1 MPHSRPRSTACTKPR
16 AHTQPITYNTIPQ
29 KDNMIPY
36 MAQSRYPLNSQVLA
50 IFFPFATIPE
60 TPHYLV
66 LTDRH
71 SPQYGMLTFLLHFM
85 TNIFDI
91 PPPFHSPSA
100 STLFLYH
107 IASPIPCTPPSL
119 TPLKKIILVIPP
131 SSCPSH
137 SPDLGCVRAQRTM
150 FLGRFLVWSTHL
162 PSGEPRLARMWLTL
176 DLARNR
182 CLDSENQ
189 GTIHNSI

>member
-1 MPHSRPRSTACTKPR
+1 MDILNHVPYSRPSSTACTKPR

-50 IFFPFATIPE
+50 IFFPFATIPA

-85 TNIFDI
+85 TKTFFWTFLALS
-91 PPPFHSPSA
+91 PPLST
-100 STLFLYH
+100 STLFLNH
-107 IASPIPCTPPSL
+107 TASPIPCMPPSL
-119 TPLKKIILVIPP
+119 TPLTKNNF
-131 SSCPSH
+131 S
-137 SPDLGCVRAQRTM
+137 DLTPIFPQPFT
-150 FLGRFLVWSTHL
+150 
-162 PSGEPRLARMWLTL
+162 
-176 DLARNR
+176 
-182 CLDSENQ
+182 
-189 GTIHNSI
+189 